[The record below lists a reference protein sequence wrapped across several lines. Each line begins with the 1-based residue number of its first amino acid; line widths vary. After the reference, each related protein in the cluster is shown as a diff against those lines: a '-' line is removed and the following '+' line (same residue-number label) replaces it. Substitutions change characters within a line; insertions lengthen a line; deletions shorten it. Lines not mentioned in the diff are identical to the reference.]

1 VTDFPHPFT
10 AQVTDRD
17 GNTSE
22 VSDTVTFDFPAQG
35 CYVDRAIEGRLHEQ
49 GFRVTGIDR

>member
-1 VTDFPHPFT
+1 MTDFPHPFT